1 MIAPEVEFGS
11 ALTASTLLTLRR
23 RCPRHSFIWLMGAD
37 NMAFFGS
44 WQRHHVIARRMPIAV
59 IDRPGY
65 SYRAMNMGVRL
76 LDRRVTVGRMAA
88 KLGVPEAWDGIG
100 ASSLGAGT
108 MRRQQPFG
116 RQAGRAQM
124 WRETISRL
132 QSIPDPD
139 QILELVTSSLDDD
152 KAEDIVAIPL
162 GGKSSM
168 ADFMVIAS
176 GRSSRQVASMAEHLE
191 FRLKQ
196 AGVEVL
202 GLEGMRQ
209 ADWVLIDAN
218 DVIVHLFRPEVREFY
233 GLERMWANDG
243 PQEVVTVSN

>member
-1 MIAPEVEFGS
+1 M
-11 ALTASTLLTLRR
+11 TAVS
-23 RCPRHSFIWLMGAD
+23 HQAEW
-37 NMAFFGS
+37 
-44 WQRHHVIARRMPIAV
+44 
-59 IDRPGY
+59 RP
-65 SYRAMNMGVRL
+65 
-76 LDRRVTVGRMAA
+76 TC
-88 KLGVPEAWDGIG
+88 GVPDIWGGNG

-124 WRETISRL
+124 WRETISRM
-132 QSIPDPD
+132 QSNPDPD
-139 QILELVTSSLDDD
+139 QILELVTSSLDSD

-176 GRSSRQVASMAEHLE
+176 GRSSRQVAAMAEHLE
-191 FRLKQ
+191 VRLKQ

-209 ADWVLIDAN
+209 A
-218 DVIVHLFRPEVREFY
+218 VHLFRPEVREFY

-243 PQEVVTVSN
+243 PQEVVTVSS